1 MMKRIWATVWA
12 TCMALTAALALAQTS
27 EEIAL
32 AAYPSCTVKTS
43 ASGNGFDAF
52 ALGNGEKTALCIVEN
67 GVLTVANERLFE
79 TGQGIQVFVDTD
91 GESLFLDYD
100 TEYARVSLHAVYR
113 NGAWSDADVT
123 CFEQNESGGVP
134 TYPET
139 HWYAEGGLLH
149 VRYAVYDENEN
160 EQTGSRIEYEISVG
174 TDFDMSLGG
183 IDMTR
188 FPKSVEQLDTT
199 YDAFPT
205 GLAAPL
211 LDEGDTLLQIGVY
224 PAYTVL
230 LLQSSDG
237 GRRVR
242 VSERNGRANVWR
254 DSVTLDSSATLDL
267 FHAGGNQIFLEEKG
281 REFFFRRTR
290 RGDWLLTGSMGEELL
305 NLGVDCVPVDE
316 IYGVGLNDGYIY
328 GGSEPLD
335 LMKTPVDQ
343 WPTTRKQAVAR
354 LDTDAYAFV
363 NNDNPADRLHLRE
376 APNRNARSLGKFYNR
391 TPVKMIAWEG
401 DWAYVEIGTGEA
413 HLYGYMMTKY
423 LTRGGD
429 KGVRCAFEI
438 LTPIEEIGQDG
449 APIYRE
455 PDDTMEEIGRFVG
468 GDEYVIGVY
477 GDDWVIVLTWDGNVG
492 YVRRADVWE
501 GNGLERRSQ
510 VLLRSLICVGGALR
524 DGERWGFA
532 LSLGNSHSRASAP
545 YDFRFSPCSFPAQ
558 RAHSENPP
566 AGNGVP
572 RAFRLLRKVLRIRSI
587 AKTPAVQSNTA
598 GAVFGKITFPLY
610 RRNTH

>member
-32 AAYPSCTVKTS
+32 AAYPSCTVKAS

-160 EQTGSRIEYEISVG
+160 EQTGSRIEYEIPVG

-242 VSERNGRANVWR
+242 VSERNGRSNVWR

-281 REFFFRRTR
+281 REYFFRRTR
-290 RGDWLLTGSMGEELL
+290 RGDWLLTGSMGEEVL
-305 NLGVDCVPVDE
+305 NLGVDCVLVDE

-335 LMKTPVDQ
+335 LMKTPADQ

-376 APNRNARSLGKFYNR
+376 APNRNAQSLGKFYNR

-455 PDDTMEEIGRFVG
+455 PDDTMEEIGRFAMR
-468 GDEYVIGVY
+468 
-477 GDDWVIVLTWDGNVG
+477 NVG
-492 YVRRADVWE
+492 ALPQVWETHIGALSSACGRRARFT
-501 GNGLERRSQ
+501 NAIL
-510 VLLRSLICVGGALR
+510 
-524 DGERWGFA
+524 
-532 LSLGNSHSRASAP
+532 AP
-545 YDFRFSPCSFPAQ
+545 CDFRFLPCSFPAQ
-558 RAHSENPP
+558 QAHGENPP

-572 RAFRLLRKVLRIRSI
+572 CAFRLLRKVLRIRSI

-610 RRNTH
+610 LRNTH

>member
-1 MMKRIWATVWA
+1 MMKRIWAAVWA

-32 AAYPSCTVKTS
+32 AAYPSCTVKAS

-100 TEYARVSLHAVYR
+100 TEYARVSLHVVYR

-160 EQTGSRIEYEISVG
+160 EQTGSRIEYEIPVG

-343 WPTTRKQAVAR
+343 WPTTQEQAVAR

-501 GNGLERRSQ
+501 GNG
-510 VLLRSLICVGGALR
+510 
-524 DGERWGFA
+524 
-532 LSLGNSHSRASAP
+532 
-545 YDFRFSPCSFPAQ
+545 
-558 RAHSENPP
+558 
-566 AGNGVP
+566 
-572 RAFRLLRKVLRIRSI
+572 
-587 AKTPAVQSNTA
+587 
-598 GAVFGKITFPLY
+598 
-610 RRNTH
+610 

>member
-1 MMKRIWATVWA
+1 M
-12 TCMALTAALALAQTS
+12 
-27 EEIAL
+27 
-32 AAYPSCTVKTS
+32 
-43 ASGNGFDAF
+43 
-52 ALGNGEKTALCIVEN
+52 
-67 GVLTVANERLFE
+67 
-79 TGQGIQVFVDTD
+79 
-91 GESLFLDYD
+91 
-100 TEYARVSLHAVYR
+100 
-113 NGAWSDADVT
+113 
-123 CFEQNESGGVP
+123 
-134 TYPET
+134 
-139 HWYAEGGLLH
+139 
-149 VRYAVYDENEN
+149 
-160 EQTGSRIEYEISVG
+160 
-174 TDFDMSLGG
+174 
-183 IDMTR
+183 
-188 FPKSVEQLDTT
+188 
-199 YDAFPT
+199 
-205 GLAAPL
+205 
-211 LDEGDTLLQIGVY
+211 
-224 PAYTVL
+224 
-230 LLQSSDG
+230 
-237 GRRVR
+237 R

-343 WPTTRKQAVAR
+343 WPTTQEQAVAR

-438 LTPIEEIGQDG
+438 LMPIEEIGQDG

-501 GNGLERRSQ
+501 GNG
-510 VLLRSLICVGGALR
+510 
-524 DGERWGFA
+524 
-532 LSLGNSHSRASAP
+532 
-545 YDFRFSPCSFPAQ
+545 
-558 RAHSENPP
+558 
-566 AGNGVP
+566 
-572 RAFRLLRKVLRIRSI
+572 
-587 AKTPAVQSNTA
+587 
-598 GAVFGKITFPLY
+598 
-610 RRNTH
+610 

>member
-1 MMKRIWATVWA
+1 MIRKIFAV
-12 TCMALTAALALAQTS
+12 CFGLLLLAVVARAETGG
-27 EEIAL
+27 ETAL
-32 AAYPSCTVKTS
+32 AAYPGYAIVSS
-43 ASGNGFDAF
+43 ASGNGFDVF
-52 ALGNGEKTALCIVEN
+52 ALENGEKTALCVVED
-67 GVLTVANERLFE
+67 GRLTVANERLFE
-79 TGQGIQVFVDTD
+79 TGRGMNVFVDTD
-91 GESLFLDYD
+91 GESLFVGYD
-100 TEYARVSLHAVYR
+100 MEYEYITLHAVHR
-113 NGAWSDADVT
+113 DGVWSDADVT
-123 CFEQNESGGVP
+123 CTAQEPSGGA
-134 TYPET
+134 TLYSET
-139 HWYAEGGLLH
+139 NWFAADGLLYAE
-149 VRYAVYDENEN
+149 YAVYDENEN
-160 EQTGSRIEYEISVG
+160 MQPDSERRYAIPVG
-174 TDFDMSLGG
+174 ADFDMSLGG

-188 FPKSVEQLDTT
+188 FPKSVEGLSTT

-224 PAYTVL
+224 PACTVL

-343 WPTTRKQAVAR
+343 WPTTQEQAVAR

-376 APNRNARSLGKFYNR
+376 APNRNAQSLGKFYNR

-501 GNGLERRSQ
+501 GNG
-510 VLLRSLICVGGALR
+510 
-524 DGERWGFA
+524 
-532 LSLGNSHSRASAP
+532 
-545 YDFRFSPCSFPAQ
+545 
-558 RAHSENPP
+558 
-566 AGNGVP
+566 
-572 RAFRLLRKVLRIRSI
+572 
-587 AKTPAVQSNTA
+587 
-598 GAVFGKITFPLY
+598 
-610 RRNTH
+610 

>member
-1 MMKRIWATVWA
+1 MIRKIFAV
-12 TCMALTAALALAQTS
+12 CFGLLLLAVVARAETGG
-27 EEIAL
+27 EAAL
-32 AAYPSCTVKTS
+32 AAYPGYAIVSS
-43 ASGNGFDAF
+43 ASGNGFDVF
-52 ALGNGEKTALCIVEN
+52 ALENGEKTALCVVEE
-67 GVLTVANERLFE
+67 GRLTVANERLFE
-79 TGQGIQVFVDTD
+79 TGQGMNVFVDTD
-91 GESLFLDYD
+91 GESLFVGYD
-100 TEYARVSLHAVYR
+100 MEYEYITLHAVHR
-113 NGAWSDADVT
+113 DGVWSDADVT
-123 CFEQNESGGVP
+123 CTAQEPSGGA
-134 TYPET
+134 TLYSET
-139 HWYAEGGLLH
+139 NWFAADGLLYAE
-149 VRYAVYDENEN
+149 YAVYDENEN
-160 EQTGSRIEYEISVG
+160 MQPDSERRYVIPVG
-174 TDFDMSLGG
+174 ADFDMSLGG

-188 FPKSVEQLDTT
+188 FPKTVERLSTT

-254 DSVTLDSSATLDL
+254 DSVTLDSAVTLDL

-290 RGDWLLTGSMGEELL
+290 RGDWLLTGSMGGELL
-305 NLGVDCVPVDE
+305 NLGVDCVPDDE
-316 IYGVGLNDGYIY
+316 IYGGGLNDGYIY

-335 LMKTPVDQ
+335 LMKIPVDQ
-343 WPTTRKQAVAR
+343 WPTTREQAVAR

-376 APNRNARSLGKFYNR
+376 APNRNAQSLGKFYNR

-501 GNGLERRSQ
+501 GNG
-510 VLLRSLICVGGALR
+510 
-524 DGERWGFA
+524 
-532 LSLGNSHSRASAP
+532 
-545 YDFRFSPCSFPAQ
+545 
-558 RAHSENPP
+558 
-566 AGNGVP
+566 
-572 RAFRLLRKVLRIRSI
+572 
-587 AKTPAVQSNTA
+587 
-598 GAVFGKITFPLY
+598 
-610 RRNTH
+610 